1 MPETMP
7 DKEFQSEKQYLTAA
21 SLAESML
28 KAELITQNERTIID
42 TILLEKFRPSL
53 STLLSGKSLQSKE

>member
-7 DKEFQSEKQYLTAA
+7 GKEFQSEKQYLAAA

-28 KAELITQNERTIID
+28 KADLITQSERTIID
-42 TILLEKFRPSL
+42 TILLEKFHPSL
-53 STLLSGKSLQSKE
+53 STLLSGKTLQSKE